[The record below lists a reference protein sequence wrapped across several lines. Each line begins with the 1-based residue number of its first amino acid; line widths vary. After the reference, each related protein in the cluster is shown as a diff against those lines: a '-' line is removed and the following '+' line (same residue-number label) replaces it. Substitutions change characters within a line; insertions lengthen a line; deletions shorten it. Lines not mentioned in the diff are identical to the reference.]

1 MTKAQKKA
9 EEAAWVGSQMAIKV
23 AKMQVAS
30 QKGPLVHS
38 RIYISVAL
46 LSLLH
51 SLGFNPEEEE
61 AQAVPDSYS

>member
-1 MTKAQKKA
+1 MTKAQKKT
-9 EEAAWVGSQMAIKV
+9 EEAARVGSQMANKV
-23 AKMQVAS
+23 AKTQVAF

-46 LSLLH
+46 LCLPH